1 MRTSRLRAAR
11 ERRGLSQ
18 EELARRTGVPRGTIH
33 EVENLRH
40 TPALDKAATLYHYFD
55 LTLDDALADFGA
67 SRSPRGGA
75 KAAG

>member
-33 EVENLRH
+33 EIENLRH
-40 TPALDKAATLYHYFD
+40 TPSLDRAATLYHYFG
-55 LTLDDALADFGA
+55 LTLDEALADFGV
-67 SRSPRGGA
+67 SRQKRTTTTT
-75 KAAG
+75 